1 MHLHVNENL
10 NRKRLLQPEICH
22 LALFI
27 KYYQITIE
35 SPVNINFFNHVAYE
49 QIKLASNYFRKNITM
64 VDRKAHTLS
73 MSDAGVG
80 KSCMH

>member
-1 MHLHVNENL
+1 MYLHVNENL
-10 NRKRLLQPEICH
+10 NRKRPLQPEIYH

-27 KYYQITIE
+27 KYNEITIE
-35 SPVNINFFNHVAYE
+35 SPVNNYFSNHVVYE

-64 VDRKAHTLS
+64 ADRKAHNLS
-73 MSDAGVG
+73 MSDAGVV